1 MNKIVFRNATSS
13 DWNHIAQLLQE
24 AKLPLDGA
32 QDHLD
37 HFVLAIKDES
47 LIGCAGLEIY
57 GECALLRSVAVSAGE
72 RGKGLGIKLVRQILD
87 RAKEDRIHTII
98 LLTETAQNFFP
109 KFGFRIIKRDDAPAP
124 VKESVEF
131 KGACCESAVTMRLDL
146 ADSVLH
152 IAYRVLRIARHASL
166 ITYHAICHQPF
177 AICYCPNTLFTAPI
191 IFCRAVSPSA
201 RCLL

>member
-57 GECALLRSVAVSAGE
+57 GECALLRSVAVSAEE
-72 RGKGLGIKLVRQILD
+72 R
-87 RAKEDRIHTII
+87 E
-98 LLTETAQNFFP
+98 
-109 KFGFRIIKRDDAPAP
+109 RD
-124 VKESVEF
+124 
-131 KGACCESAVTMRLDL
+131 
-146 ADSVLH
+146 
-152 IAYRVLRIARHASL
+152 
-166 ITYHAICHQPF
+166 
-177 AICYCPNTLFTAPI
+177 
-191 IFCRAVSPSA
+191 
-201 RCLL
+201 

>member
-1 MNKIVFRNATSS
+1 MNKTTFRNATSS

-57 GECALLRSVAVSAGE
+57 GECGLLRSVAVNAGE
-72 RGKGLGIKLVRQILD
+72 RGKGLGIKLTEEILK
-87 RAKEDRIHTII
+87 RAKEKHIQHVI

-131 KGACCESAVTMRLDL
+131 KGACCESAVTMQLDL
-146 ADSVLH
+146 
-152 IAYRVLRIARHASL
+152 
-166 ITYHAICHQPF
+166 
-177 AICYCPNTLFTAPI
+177 
-191 IFCRAVSPSA
+191 
-201 RCLL
+201 